1 MQIYCLI
8 QCYYA
13 QLVERSSKSH
23 FYFMFYQQPNFI
35 KNIAKLNL
43 FFSRNPSEQLVA
55 LQAEFDVAEC
65 NLLVWQQQMAEHG
78 LDISKMRQKR
88 AAEFVAGRYLAWLA
102 LQQLTGHTQAVLP
115 IGEDRAPIWPKGV
128 VGSIS
133 HSNGR
138 VVVVVVVKP
147 ASEQSFVGIDT
158 EQILSNDK
166 AQTLYKEFINPDEL
180 TLLNSS
186 GDFCANDFALLVS
199 VVFSAKEAIYKA
211 YYPLVREF
219 FSFDAVELT
228 SIDKGRLEFKLT
240 EMFPL
245 AGRKILAYQPIIVSW
260 MQQQDMV
267 FSWIMEG

>member
-1 MQIYCLI
+1 MQIYCLV

-13 QLVERSSKSH
+13 QLVEHSSKPH

-35 KNIAKLNL
+35 KNIAKLDL
-43 FFSRNPSEQLVA
+43 LCSRKPSEQLVA

-65 NLLVWQQQMAEHG
+65 NLLVWQQHMAEHG

-102 LQQLTGHTQAVLP
+102 LQQLTGQNQAVLP

-133 HSNGR
+133 HSNGH
-138 VVVVVVVKP
+138 VVVVVKP
-147 ASEQSFVGIDT
+147 AAEQSSLGIDI

-180 TLLNSS
+180 TVLNSS
-186 GDFCANDFALLVS
+186 GDFSAHDFALLVS
-199 VVFSAKEAIYKA
+199 LVFSAKEAIYKA
-211 YYPLVREF
+211 YYPLVQTF

-228 SIDKGRLEFKLT
+228 SIDKGQLVFKLT

-245 AGRKILAYQPIIVSW
+245 AGRKILADQPIIVSW
-260 MQQQDMV
+260 IQQQDMV
-267 FSWIMEG
+267 FSWVMEG